1 LKEWK
6 IKKYKN
12 KEVLYNKTL

>member
-6 IKKYKN
+6 IKNYN
-12 KEVLYNKTL
+12 KEVLYNKIL